1 MNDLQIFKN
10 EEFGEIQIIKI
21 NNEPYFIGKEICTLF
36 GDTNYRRSLSNID
49 KLDKTLIPIQTA
61 GGKQSMIVINENG
74 LYDLLFSMQP
84 QKAKGVSQMTQAI
97 NERIDKLKRFK
108 RWVTHEVL
116 PAIRKHGGYLTESK
130 IEEALLNPDTIIQLA
145 TALKNEKIEKEKLM
159 SENKNLIVEN
169 EKQNQLIGE
178 LKPKADY
185 TDRILRSR
193 GTVKVNVIANDYG
206 FTATA
211 FNKKIKELGIQYKEG
226 KDWLL
231 YKKYREK
238 GYTHTKTFE
247 FKHSDGTPDTKTNME
262 WTQKGR
268 LFLYEILK
276 QHGILPMIEQEVL
289 FN

>member
-1 MNDLQIFKN
+1 MS
-10 EEFGEIQIIKI
+10 EIMIIKNVRGYKDSNGMAQLNLEDI
-21 NNEPYFIGKEICTLF
+21 SRGLGFVENKNNVEYVKWRRVKKYLQEFKFATCGENEKLPEYVPENIFYKLCFKAENETARKFQDLVTDEI
-36 GDTNYRRSLSNID
+36 
-49 KLDKTLIPIQTA
+49 
-61 GGKQSMIVINENG
+61 
-74 LYDLLFSMQP
+74 
-84 QKAKGVSQMTQAI
+84 
-97 NERIDKLKRFK
+97 
-108 RWVTHEVL
+108 L
-116 PAIRKHGGYLTESK
+116 PAIRRTGGY
-130 IEEALLNPDTIIQLA
+130 IAG
-145 TALKNEKIEKEKLM
+145 EKEMTEDELILKAMNVLNKKVEIM
-159 SENKNLIVEN
+159 KEENQRLEAEN

>member
-116 PAIRKHGGYLTESK
+116 PSIRKTGGYIAGEEKMTEDELILK
-130 IEEALLNPDTIIQLA
+130 AMNVLNKKVEIMREENQRLEA
-145 TALKNEKIEKEKLM
+145 
-159 SENKNLIVEN
+159 EN